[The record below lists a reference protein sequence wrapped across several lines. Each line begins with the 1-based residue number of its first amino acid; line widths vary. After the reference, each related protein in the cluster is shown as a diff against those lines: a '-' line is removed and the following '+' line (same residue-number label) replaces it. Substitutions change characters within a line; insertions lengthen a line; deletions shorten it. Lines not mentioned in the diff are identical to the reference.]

1 MNASDEEQV
10 RRDLFHDAVQQA
22 LEKQALEKHAL
33 EKQALEKQA
42 LEKQA
47 LEKQALE
54 KQALEKQALEKQ
66 GRAAQRKIGRGSQP
80 SCTEILTSSELR
92 FLLKQ
97 DL

>member
-1 MNASDEEQV
+1 MSANQEPWRDAQGACQDEPPLSSNRDDGMNASDKEQV
-10 RRDLFHDAVQQA
+10 RRDLFHNAVQ
-22 LEKQALEKHAL
+22 
-33 EKQALEKQA
+33 
-42 LEKQA
+42 
-47 LEKQALE
+47 QALE

-66 GRAAQRKIGRGSQP
+66 GRVAQRKISRGSQP

>member
-1 MNASDEEQV
+1 MSANQEPWRDAQGACQDEPPSRQIENGMNASDEEQV

-22 LEKQALEKHAL
+22 LEKQ
-33 EKQALEKQA
+33 
-42 LEKQA
+42 
-47 LEKQALE
+47 
-54 KQALEKQALEKQ
+54 
-66 GRAAQRKIGRGSQP
+66 GRVAQRKIGRGSQP

>member
-1 MNASDEEQV
+1 MNASDKEQV
-10 RRDLFHDAVQQA
+10 RRDLFHNAVQQA
-22 LEKQALEKHAL
+22 LEKQAR
-33 EKQALEKQA
+33 
-42 LEKQA
+42 
-47 LEKQALE
+47 E

-66 GRAAQRKIGRGSQP
+66 GRVAQRKIGRGSQP

>member
-22 LEKQALEKHAL
+22 LEKQ
-33 EKQALEKQA
+33 
-42 LEKQA
+42 
-47 LEKQALE
+47 
-54 KQALEKQALEKQ
+54 
-66 GRAAQRKIGRGSQP
+66 GRVAQRKIGRGSQP